1 MIRNL
6 INRFIQKSGVA
17 TPDKWLKDS
26 QGAEE
31 SWAGVEITGE
41 GALASSTVTA
51 CVRLLSESVASLPLH
66 VYRRTASGKE
76 RATDH
81 PLYKLLH
88 DKPNKYQ
95 TSYNWRA
102 HMMTSVLLT
111 GNSYSV
117 VESDLQGRI
126 IALWP
131 LDSSRVTI
139 NAEGGELFYEITIGG
154 KPLRYSHGEVLHVRG
169 PSRDGIVGLSIIKL
183 AKQGIGLDLAMA
195 QHGSSYFKNN
205 ATPKAYL
212 TSPNAISDKARFNL
226 LEYFVQQFGGPKNAG
241 KMPILDVGMEIKTV
255 SFSPEDSQFLQSR
268 QFSVQ
273 DVCRWFKVSPHLVGD
288 PSRLAYASSEAEF
301 NAYLVHSLSPHLVN
315 IQSELNCTLLGDD
328 AEYLAEFDFNGM
340 ARGSQVER
348 YAAYEKGLGGPN
360 PWLTVADV
368 RAAENLPF
376 LPGTDQIPQKRDP
389 NAIAA

>member
-1 MIRNL
+1 MIRKL

-17 TPDKWLKDS
+17 TPDKWLK
-26 QGAEE
+26 GALGVED
-31 SWAGVEITGE
+31 SWAGIEITGE

-51 CVRLLSESVASLPLH
+51 CCRLLSESVASLPLH

-88 DKPNKYQ
+88 TRPNKFQ
-95 TSYNWRA
+95 TSYAWRA
-102 HMMTSVLLT
+102 HLVTSLLLH
-111 GNSYSV
+111 GNAYAY
-117 VESDLQGRI
+117 VERDPRGVI
-126 IALWP
+126 VALWP

-139 NAEGGELFYEITIGG
+139 KAEGGELFYETRIGG
-154 KPLRYSHGEVLHVRG
+154 EPRRYDYDEVLHVRG
-169 PSRDGIVGLSIIKL
+169 PSMDGIVGLSIIKL

>member
-1 MIRNL
+1 MIRKL

-17 TPDKWLKDS
+17 TPDKWLTDS
-26 QGAEE
+26 QGVE
-31 SWAGVEITGE
+31 SSWSGVEITSE

-51 CVRLLSESVASLPLH
+51 CTRLLSESVASLPLH
-66 VYRRTASGKE
+66 LYRRTANGKE

-81 PLYKLLH
+81 PLYKILH

-139 NAEGGELFYEITIGG
+139 KAEGGELFYETRIGG
-154 KPLRYSHGEVLHVRG
+154 EPRRYGYGEVLHVRG
-169 PSRDGIVGLSIIKL
+169 PSMDGIVGLSIIKL

-205 ATPKAYL
+205 ATPQAYIAA
-212 TSPNAISDKARFNL
+212 PNSLGEPAKFQL
-226 LEYFVQQFGGPKNAG
+226 LDYMAQRFGGAKNAG
-241 KMPILDVGMEIKTV
+241 KLGILDGGMEIKTV
-255 SFSPEDSQFLQSR
+255 TFSPEDSQFLQSR
-268 QFSVQ
+268 QFSVAEI
-273 DVCRWFKVSPHLVGD
+273 CRYFKLSPHLVGD
-288 PSRLAYASSEAEF
+288 PSRTAYNSSELEY
-301 NAYLVHSLSPHLVN
+301 NAYLVHSLSPWLVN
-315 IQSELNCTLLGDD
+315 IQSEINCTLLGDD
-328 AEYLAEFDFNGM
+328 AEYLAEFDPNGM

-376 LPGTDQIPQKRDP
+376 LEGTDRLPQKETP
-389 NAIAA
+389 NVAA

>member
-17 TPDKWLKDS
+17 TPDKWLKS
-26 QGAEE
+26 ALGAEE

-66 VYRRTASGKE
+66 VYRRTESGKE

-117 VESDLQGRI
+117 VERDLQGRI
-126 IALWP
+126 VALWP

-139 NAEGGELFYEITIGG
+139 KAEGGELFYETRIGG
-154 KPLRYSHGEVLHVRG
+154 EPRRYAYGEVLHVRG
-169 PSRDGIVGLSIIKL
+169 PSMDGIVGLSIIKL

-205 ATPKAYL
+205 ATPQAYL

-226 LEYFVQQFGGPKNAG
+226 LEYFVQHFGGPKNAG

-273 DVCRWFKVSPHLVGD
+273 DVCRFFKLSPHLVGD
-288 PSRLAYASSEAEF
+288 PSRTAYNSSELEY

-315 IQSELNCTLLGDD
+315 IQSEINCTLLGDD
-328 AEYLAEFDFNGM
+328 AEYLAEFDPNGM

>member
-1 MIRNL
+1 MIRKL

-26 QGAEE
+26 QGVES
-31 SWAGVEITGE
+31 SWAGIEITGE
-41 GALASSTVTA
+41 GALASSTVAA
-51 CVRLLSESVASLPLH
+51 CCRLLSESVASLPLH
-66 VYRRTASGKE
+66 VYRRTDNGKV
-76 RATDH
+76 RAADH
-81 PLYKLLH
+81 PLYSLLH
-88 DKPNKYQ
+88 DKPNAYM
-95 TSYNWRA
+95 TSYAWRA
-102 HMMTSVLLT
+102 SMMASVLLT
-111 GNSYSV
+111 GNSYTV
-117 VESDLQGRI
+117 IERDLQGRI

-131 LDSSRVTI
+131 LNSRDVTLK
-139 NAEGGELFYEITIGG
+139 AEGGELFYEVYTRGDRR
-154 KPLRYSHGEVLHVRG
+154 RYDFPDVLHIKG
-169 PSRDGIVGLSIIKL
+169 PSLDGLTGLSIIKL
-183 AKQGIGLDLAMA
+183 ARQGIGLDLAMS

-205 ATPKAYL
+205 ATPTAYVTTPL
-212 TSPNAISDKARFNL
+212 AMSDKAKFQFLDYLMQR
-226 LEYFVQQFGGPKNAG
+226 FGGAKNAG
-241 KMPILDVGMEIKTV
+241 KIPILENGMEIKTV

-301 NAYLVHSLSPHLVN
+301 NAYLVHSLSPWLVN
-315 IQSELNCTLLGDD
+315 IQSEMNCTLLADD
-328 AEYLAEFDFNGM
+328 PQHIVEFDPNGM

>member
-1 MIRNL
+1 MIRKL

-26 QGAEE
+26 QGVE
-31 SWAGVEITGE
+31 SSWSGVEITSE

-51 CVRLLSESVASLPLH
+51 CCRLLSESVASLPLF
-66 VYRRTASGKE
+66 VYRRTANGKE

-81 PLYKLLH
+81 PLYKILH

-139 NAEGGELFYEITIGG
+139 KAEGGELFYETRIGG
-154 KPLRYSHGEVLHVRG
+154 EPRRYGYEEILHVRG
-169 PSRDGIVGLSIIKL
+169 PSMDGIVGLSIIKL

-195 QHGSSYFKNN
+195 QHGRSYFKNN
-205 ATPKAYL
+205 ATP
-212 TSPNAISDKARFNL
+212 
-226 LEYFVQQFGGPKNAG
+226 
-241 KMPILDVGMEIKTV
+241 
-255 SFSPEDSQFLQSR
+255 
-268 QFSVQ
+268 
-273 DVCRWFKVSPHLVGD
+273 
-288 PSRLAYASSEAEF
+288 
-301 NAYLVHSLSPHLVN
+301 
-315 IQSELNCTLLGDD
+315 
-328 AEYLAEFDFNGM
+328 
-340 ARGSQVER
+340 
-348 YAAYEKGLGGPN
+348 
-360 PWLTVADV
+360 
-368 RAAENLPF
+368 
-376 LPGTDQIPQKRDP
+376 
-389 NAIAA
+389 

>member
-1 MIRNL
+1 
-6 INRFIQKSGVA
+6 
-17 TPDKWLKDS
+17 
-26 QGAEE
+26 
-31 SWAGVEITGE
+31 
-41 GALASSTVTA
+41 
-51 CVRLLSESVASLPLH
+51 
-66 VYRRTASGKE
+66 
-76 RATDH
+76 
-81 PLYKLLH
+81 
-88 DKPNKYQ
+88 
-95 TSYNWRA
+95 
-102 HMMTSVLLT
+102 
-111 GNSYSV
+111 
-117 VESDLQGRI
+117 
-126 IALWP
+126 
-131 LDSSRVTI
+131 
-139 NAEGGELFYEITIGG
+139 
-154 KPLRYSHGEVLHVRG
+154 
-169 PSRDGIVGLSIIKL
+169 
-183 AKQGIGLDLAMA
+183 
-195 QHGSSYFKNN
+195 
-205 ATPKAYL
+205 
-212 TSPNAISDKARFNL
+212 
-226 LEYFVQQFGGPKNAG
+226 
-241 KMPILDVGMEIKTV
+241 V

-315 IQSELNCTLLGDD
+315 IQSEINCTLLGDD

>member
-1 MIRNL
+1 MIRKL

-17 TPDKWLKDS
+17 TPDKWLK
-26 QGAEE
+26 GALGVEE

-66 VYRRTASGKE
+66 IYRRTGTGKE

-111 GNSYSV
+111 GNAYSV
-117 VESDLQGRI
+117 VERDLQGGI

-139 NAEGGELFYEITIGG
+139 KAEGGELFYETRIGG
-154 KPLRYSHGEVLHVRG
+154 EPRRYSYGEVLHVRG
-169 PSRDGIVGLSIIKL
+169 PSLDGIVGLSVVKL
-183 AKQGIGLDLAMA
+183 AKQGIGLDLAMS

-205 ATPKAYL
+205 ATPRAY
-212 TSPNAISDKARFNL
+212 ISHPQTLSKKVKDEILNYMTDRFA
-226 LEYFVQQFGGPKNAG
+226 GAKNAG
-241 KMPILDVGMEIKTV
+241 KLGILEEGMKIETV

-301 NAYLVHSLSPHLVN
+301 NAYLVHTLAPWLVN
-315 IQSELNCTLLGDD
+315 IQSEINCTLLGDD
-328 AEYLAEFDFNGM
+328 AEHLAEFDPNGM

-376 LPGTDQIPQKRDP
+376 LPGTDQIPQKEVPRV
-389 NAIAA
+389 AA